1 MVIFD
6 KNKARA
12 NLRKH
17 GLLLAESEAALRDL
31 ACVTVEDW
39 SEGERRF
46 NTIGSDAYGRIL
58 MVTWTERGR
67 DLRIISARK
76 ATANERRT
84 YHGTRD

>member
-6 KNKARA
+6 PVKART

-17 GLLLAESEAALRDL
+17 GVPLAESEAALRDP

-39 SEGERRF
+39 SDGEHRF
-46 NTIGSDAYGRIL
+46 NTIGMDANGSIL
-58 MVTWTERGR
+58 VVTWTERAR
-67 DLRIISARK
+67 DCRIISARK
-76 ATANERRT
+76 ASARERRT